1 MYTSSRNVFR
11 CNFNSNIHCV
21 GVAHGEAGAVDAFI
35 VVFRHGMIARMQF
48 DPSTKQLKTL
58 SQGCL
63 AAEVDAKPFATFQ
76 SPFCRT
82 SGDLIVAQ
90 FSPVTLTFLHL
101 GDELISFTTAVKVN
115 APLGLASID
124 DVRFLPGT
132 AGSSMSLAIL
142 GKAEPHAWVGRSS
155 TTGPRTGVVRLVTVD
170 MTRKAL
176 CVNWSFSNLPS
187 GSFELIPLPAPRRG
201 FLVSSQDDV
210 SYCEEFSSSV
220 TIPVNPA
227 GTNLSD
233 GRQPVV
239 HYLNHEDEFI
249 VELTSSKSVA
259 VSDEFVVFATKSGD
273 LLGCHLV
280 RQSGAFN
287 TVSEVVWERLE
298 VGTKLDAPSS
308 ICLAGKY
315 LFVTSKQGNSFLFQ
329 LTSKEILLPMSVF
342 PSSSEE
348 IRLVELEQSLS
359 STDPAIAELLS
370 TYQDEVHRA
379 KISHSVE
386 LGLLDE
392 ITGTGAVRSLVR
404 ASKDEDEVVVLATSG
419 NGNILS
425 LQSHVPTE
433 LIFELSIKDM
443 RFVYNFMYQQH
454 HMLALASDHR
464 IILIDCGNGLRELGR
479 ADLSDPI
486 TGIVKRITDDGH
498 VLFTS
503 PKGFGKVALITSKQ
517 EAPLSVSGI
526 ESWDVSACQSIVSVT
541 SDIWLV
547 CKTSISTLQAV
558 ELEVESGSRKR
569 TLESLSIPEG
579 REIISFSA
587 SFLDNPNDLF
597 ITVTDNQ
604 GSLYVFS
611 GASMVFFTRYASV
624 CKPVLV
630 NELIEG
636 AESADSEFIPSIT
649 DPTRRPLEPS
659 TSTSLFA
666 EKVRISES
674 RLYRLSDGQTIL
686 VILIEGRPVLVYGQA
701 GDRFVLQV
709 QDSVPGLFDPAASS
723 AAYFM
728 HHINEGLA
736 VAINE
741 SESALITASDRGQ
754 VMVHAFNISSMMD
767 LAPFSSAYLDN
778 GYISLSLRKNN
789 VCSVEIFKFKS
800 GVDLNMRLPCQT
812 ISLEDRYGLD
822 LCVSQ
827 PGIAVATITDEVD
840 PGLVVPL
847 APTEEVPEETMD
859 GPVMDDSGMT
869 AAAAPTAMLI
879 TCPVPPNRQKHQI
892 RVLNKSMETVTAMLD
907 LEPGEFVTSMAWAES
922 VLGLGPDVL
931 IVGTTFALGEETP
944 AQGRLIVVRV
954 DYAPGVTGPA
964 VTLKENE
971 TVAGCKILYD
981 SVKRTAVTIVKTWKG
996 CVAVGLGHRL
1006 MMYQWDAVAG
1016 RLRGVGMIDLGL
1028 QITSITFFKN
1038 FIVAGDI
1045 LRGVYL
1051 LRYKEDAVMDAHM
1064 NVISMA
1070 ASIQQLAKSFPLQD
1084 FSALAVETIRKDS
1097 SVGIVSI
1104 DTYGNIDL
1112 EIFSPVH
1119 FGQFL
1124 RHSVPFNL
1132 PHRTLAVLPI
1142 ITGTDRA
1149 LLMGTA
1155 AGSLC
1160 QLIPVSEAE
1169 HHLASSLV
1177 GLMIALLPQIGGVN
1191 PKLAN
1196 VGIGRT
1202 HLPTSVQ
1209 AVESI
1214 DCLVDFLYLATPLQA
1229 EIANRMKQPIDLLM
1243 KTVSR
1248 WLRPIV

>member
-1 MYTSSRNVFR
+1 
-11 CNFNSNIHCV
+11 
-21 GVAHGEAGAVDAFI
+21 
-35 VVFRHGMIARMQF
+35 MQF
-48 DPSTKQLKTL
+48 DPSTNQLKTL

-63 AAEVDAKPFATFQ
+63 AAEVDANPSATFQ
-76 SPFCRT
+76 SCFCRI

-101 GDELISFTTAVKVN
+101 GDELVSFTAAVKVN

-124 DVRFLPGT
+124 DVHFLPGT

-155 TTGPRTGVVRLVTVD
+155 TTGPKTAAVRLVTVD
-170 MTRKAL
+170 MAHKSL
-176 CVNWSFSNLPS
+176 CVNWSFENLPS
-187 GSFELIPLPAPRRG
+187 GCFELIPLPAPRRG

-227 GTNLSD
+227 GSNLSD

-249 VELTSSKSVA
+249 VDLTSSRSVA
-259 VSDEFVVFATKSGD
+259 ISDEFVVFATKSGD

-287 TVSEVVWERLE
+287 TVSDVVWERLE
-298 VGTKLDAPSS
+298 VGSKLDPPSG

-315 LFVTSKQGNSFLFQ
+315 LFVTSKQGNSFLYQFS
-329 LTSKEILLPMSVF
+329 SKEILLPMSVF
-342 PSSSEE
+342 PSSTEE
-348 IRLVELEQSLS
+348 VRLVELEQSLS
-359 STDPAIAELLS
+359 STDPAIADLLS

-379 KISHSVE
+379 KISHSIE
-386 LGLLDE
+386 LGLVDE
-392 ITGTGAVRSLVR
+392 ITGTGAIRSLVR
-404 ASKDEDEVVVLATSG
+404 ASKDEEETSVLATTG
-419 NGNILS
+419 NGSIMS
-425 LQSHVPTE
+425 LQSHVATE
-433 LIFELSIKDM
+433 PVFELSIKDM
-443 RFVYNFMYQQH
+443 RFVYNFVYQQH
-454 HMLALASDHR
+454 HLLALASESR
-464 IILIDCGNGLRELGR
+464 IILIDCGNGLRELAR
-479 ADLSDPI
+479 ADLSDPV
-486 TGIVKRITDDGH
+486 TGIIESITEDGH
-498 VLFTS
+498 LLFTS
-503 PKGFGKVALITSKQ
+503 SKGFGKMGLITFKQ
-517 EAPLSVSGI
+517 EHPLSVSGI
-526 ESWDVSACQSIVSVT
+526 ESWDVNACKSIVSET
-541 SDIWLV
+541 GNIWLV
-547 CKTSISTLQAV
+547 CQTSVSTLQPV
-558 ELEVESGSRKR
+558 ELQATDGTVKR
-569 TLESLSIPEG
+569 TLESFAIPEG
-579 REIISFSA
+579 REIVSFTP
-587 SFLDNPNDLF
+587 SFLENPSDLF
-597 ITVTDNQ
+597 VTVTDNQ
-604 GSLYVFS
+604 GSLYVFAGS
-611 GASMVFFTRYASV
+611 SMVFIARYASV
-624 CKPVLV
+624 CKPVLL
-630 NELIEG
+630 NELMDG
-636 AESADSEFIPSIT
+636 SDPAESEFIPSIT
-649 DPTRRPLEPS
+649 DPTRRPLEAS

-674 RLYRLSDGQTIL
+674 RLCRLRNGQTVLI
-686 VILIEGRPVLVYGQA
+686 ILIEGRPILVYSQV

-709 QDSVPGLFDPAASS
+709 QDAVPGLFEPAATN
-723 AAYFM
+723 ANNYI
-728 HHINEGLA
+728 HTLNEGIA
-736 VAINE
+736 VAVNE
-741 SESALITASDRGQ
+741 SESALISVSDRGQ
-754 VMVHAFNISSMMD
+754 VMVHALSLGALMD
-767 LAPFSSAYLDN
+767 IVPFSSEYLDY
-778 GYISLSLRKNN
+778 GYISLSLRKNK

-800 GVDLNMRLPCQT
+800 GVDLNARMPSQS

-827 PGIAVATITDEVD
+827 PGIAVATITEEVD

-847 APTEEVPEETMD
+847 APTEDVPEEAMD
-859 GPVMDDSGMT
+859 GPMMEDSGM
-869 AAAAPTAMLI
+869 AAAAPPAAMII
-879 TCPVPPNRQKHQI
+879 TCPVPPKRQKHQI
-892 RVLNKSMETVTAMLD
+892 RVLNKSMDTVTAMLD
-907 LEPGEFVTSMAWAES
+907 LQPGEFVTSMAWADS

-954 DYAPGVTGPA
+954 DYAPGVTAPA
-964 VTLKENE
+964 VTLNE
-971 TVAGCKILYD
+971 DETAAGCKILYD

-996 CVAVGLGHRL
+996 CVAAGLGHRL

-1084 FSALAVETIRKDS
+1084 FSALAVETIRKDG

-1132 PHRTLAVLPI
+1132 PHRTLAVLPVT
-1142 ITGTDRA
+1142 TGADRA

-1191 PKLAN
+1191 PKLAH
-1196 VGIGRT
+1196 VGMGRS